1 MSWTRKI
8 NFTKIFEVNIKGS
21 LFWLIIL
28 IAGSYFLFASSC
40 AQISNPTGGVKDSIP
55 PRLVRATPDLRAVSV
70 TGNKITLNFDEY
82 IDVQEVQKNLLISP
96 LQKQQPVITAGLRSI
111 NIRLR
116 DSLLPNTTYSINFG
130 DAIKDLNEGNIFRNF
145 TYVFSTGPTIDSLT
159 LSGKVVMA
167 ENGKTDSTMIAM
179 LYRDAPDSAVQKRK
193 PDYITRLHTDGS
205 FTFENLPSASFKLY
219 ALKDGDGGRTY
230 NSLSEAFAFLDQP
243 VMPSSNAEQ
252 RTLYAF
258 IVDKQGPKPTPVKP
272 LGEKRLRITSNIIE
286 GKLDQLGS
294 LRLSINNP
302 IVSSSLDS
310 IILLDTNLVKQ
321 PATLVFDS
329 TRKQLDVTSAWKPGN
344 AYILAI
350 PKNSLRDS
358 LGTTLLRNDSIRFV
372 VRANE
377 DYGRLVLRFPNIDLK
392 RKPVLQFVQNDLVVK
407 SYPLASNE
415 WRSQLFQPGEYEI
428 RILYDTNG
436 DGKWTPGDY
445 AVKRQPEVA
454 VTLPQKLSIR
464 ADWDN
469 ERDISL

>member
-1 MSWTRKI
+1 VK
-8 NFTKIFEVNIKGS
+8 KQGS
-21 LFWLIIL
+21 LSWLIML
-28 IAGSYFLFASSC
+28 ITGSYFFFAGSC

-55 PRLVRATPDLRAVSV
+55 PRLVKASPDLRAVSV
-70 TGNKITLNFDEY
+70 TGNRITLNFDEY

-116 DSLLPNTTYSINFG
+116 DTLLPNTTYSINFG
-130 DAIKDLNEGNIFRNF
+130 DAIKDLNEGNILRNF

-159 LSGKVVMA
+159 LSGKVIMA

-193 PDYITRLHTDGS
+193 PDYIARLHTNGS
-205 FTFENLPSASFKLY
+205 FTFENLPAASFKLY

-230 NSLSEAFAFLDQP
+230 NSLTEAFAFLDQP
-243 VMPSSNAEQ
+243 VNPATSPETQ
-252 RTLYAF
+252 TLYAF
-258 IVDKQGPKPTPVKP
+258 TVDKQGTKTPPQKSP
-272 LGEKRLRITSNIIE
+272 ADKRLRITTNVVE
-286 GKLDQLGS
+286 GKLDQLGN

-302 IVSSSLDS
+302 IAASSLDS

-321 PATLVFDS
+321 PATLAFDS
-329 TRKQLDVTSAWKPGN
+329 TRKQLEVTSSWKPGS
-344 AYILAI
+344 AYILVI

-358 LGTTLLRNDSIRFV
+358 TGTTLLRNDSVRFV
-372 VRANE
+372 VRTNE
-377 DYGRLVLRFPNIDLK
+377 EYGRLVLRFPNIDLK
-392 RKPVLQFVQNDLVVK
+392 RKPVLQFVQNDLVIR

-445 AVKRQPEVA
+445 ASKRQPEIA
-454 VTLPQKLSIR
+454 VVLPQKLSIR